1 MFRKGDLVEIGTD
14 WPDVWDRG
22 IVVEEI
28 DEDGFIEVRRF
39 DTRAVRSYRI
49 LGASTLLGD
58 PDIRPLTSS

>member
-22 IVVEEI
+22 IVVEEL
-28 DEDGFIEVRRF
+28 DEDGFIEVRF
-39 DTRAVRSYRI
+39 LDTLAVRSLRI
-49 LGASTLLGD
+49 IGASRLLGD